1 MLQCVRQKPGV
12 LAVALAWAVTLS
24 GCGAPAP
31 SGTVPTGVP
40 TGVPATATTFPTP
53 TAAPVATGTTP
64 PTSTSALGSIT
75 PDSGPSTPTGTLPTS
90 PVTGSVLVEDGSSV
104 AGGPSGTT
112 LELRVTFTASSTA
125 GEVTEMR
132 VDAGAFG
139 CVQEDDM
146 SGISWEP
153 FEAEKVYTTTAFGNF
168 QGWYANAQYR
178 DVAGN
183 VSPVYCDDI
192 SIEGLPPTP
201 SR

>member
-1 MLQCVRQKPGV
+1 M
-12 LAVALAWAVTLS
+12 AVTLC

-31 SGTVPTGVP
+31 TGTVPTDVP
-40 TGVPATATTFPTP
+40 TGVPATATAFPTP
-53 TAAPVATGTTP
+53 TAAPIATGTMP
-64 PTSTSALGSIT
+64 PTSTSSLAGIT
-75 PDSGPSTPTGTLPTS
+75 PHSGPGTPTRTLPTS
-90 PVTGSVLVEDGSSV
+90 PVTGSVLIEGGSSV
-104 AGGPSGTT
+104 AGGLSGTE
-112 LELRVTFTASSTA
+112 LQLRVTFTASSTA

-139 CVQEDDM
+139 CAQEEDM
-146 SGISWEP
+146 SGIAWEP

-183 VSPVYCDDI
+183 VSPMYCDDI
-192 SIEGLPPTP
+192 SIEGMPPTP